1 MRSLA
6 MNKDKIES
14 MCRKS
19 GLVPAKRLVIKGV
32 DVFIA
37 DGFSSPPHQNF
48 RRFGIGPEEYPM
60 GCYVTLWWCS
70 KKDEHLDV
78 GQPIFFEPFHDP
90 NMDPSFRPKARINAA
105 IKVAASLLDRRRQ
118 QPRG

>member
-1 MRSLA
+1 
-6 MNKDKIES
+6 MNKDRVEI

-37 DGFSSPPHQNF
+37 DGFSSPPHQYF
-48 RRFGIGPEEYPM
+48 RRLGIGPKEFPM

-70 KKDEHLDV
+70 KKDEDLDV
-78 GQPIFFEPFHDP
+78 GQPLFFDSLHDSKLE
-90 NMDPSFRPKARINAA
+90 PSFRSKARVNAA
-105 IKVAASLLDRRRQ
+105 IQEAASFLDRRRQ
-118 QPRG
+118 QPSG